1 MKAGPLDGRDH
12 AERQPDQDRQPERER
27 QHDRIDSDLVET
39 RDVARDQRRH
49 DTEHYGRRRQAD
61 RAAAQAQQDALGQD
75 LPYEPAAAR
84 AERCADRL
92 RPLARHPA
100 REQQPRHVDT
110 GNQQHENERRG
121 QRQEC
126 GPVFGDHLLTQRN
139 HPGVDSTSLA
149 RVSNE
154 ACIIAA
160 LHDGADLGR
169 RLLRSDTRAEPPK
182 RREAHHENTGAARD
196 SRWREARNREGGPD
210 LRGGAWKVEPFGQDA
225 DHGVQLVVQLQDAP
239 DDVRSRAESVGPGAM
254 TQQHDLI
261 GPAAGFLRG
270 EEPAEVGRR
279 AQQREQRGR
288 DPRARQRDGAG
299 RTPPHHGA
307 RRIGR
312 QLLERL
318 RLLLEQRQRGVRNVQ
333 RRWRPNLLPLTHA
346 HDRLGVRIRQRPE
359 QHPVDDAEHRRVGA
373 DAERQRR
380 QHRQGEGA
388 LPGERAR
395 RVADVPKNSF
405 HGCAALLPVA
415 WQVISGLPSF
425 RRES

>member
-1 MKAGPLDGRDH
+1 MKAGPLHGRDH

-149 RVSNE
+149 RVSN
-154 ACIIAA
+154 
-160 LHDGADLGR
+160 
-169 RLLRSDTRAEPPK
+169 
-182 RREAHHENTGAARD
+182 
-196 SRWREARNREGGPD
+196 
-210 LRGGAWKVEPFGQDA
+210 
-225 DHGVQLVVQLQDAP
+225 
-239 DDVRSRAESVGPGAM
+239 
-254 TQQHDLI
+254 
-261 GPAAGFLRG
+261 
-270 EEPAEVGRR
+270 
-279 AQQREQRGR
+279 
-288 DPRARQRDGAG
+288 
-299 RTPPHHGA
+299 
-307 RRIGR
+307 
-312 QLLERL
+312 
-318 RLLLEQRQRGVRNVQ
+318 
-333 RRWRPNLLPLTHA
+333 
-346 HDRLGVRIRQRPE
+346 
-359 QHPVDDAEHRRVGA
+359 
-373 DAERQRR
+373 
-380 QHRQGEGA
+380 
-388 LPGERAR
+388 
-395 RVADVPKNSF
+395 
-405 HGCAALLPVA
+405 
-415 WQVISGLPSF
+415 
-425 RRES
+425 